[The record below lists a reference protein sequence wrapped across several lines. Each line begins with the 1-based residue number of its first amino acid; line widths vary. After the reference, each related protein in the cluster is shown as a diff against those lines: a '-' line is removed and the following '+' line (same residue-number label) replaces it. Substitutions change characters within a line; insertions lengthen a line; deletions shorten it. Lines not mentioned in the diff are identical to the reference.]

1 MSRVADLVSP
11 TVAAAELGKSQS
23 RILQLVYEHKLR
35 RYRTPD
41 SLELVVSMSEVKR
54 WYAQTAAEQRTAST
68 TCRVRG
74 VNAMDLLG
82 FYPPTLEDDA
92 ASSTE
97 GQTVD
102 PTDLIGVPEA
112 ARWIDVSPATVH
124 RMIRDGVLHR
134 YGADAP
140 NRAPNA
146 RIYVSRKEVEEH
158 VAVYGVRRSALVRLN
173 KMKAE
178 IAKPEAPQPP
188 PVASPPVT
196 PSPGAADL
204 FLRLIA
210 ERETYRKVEPH
221 AHAHFGYDAGLRAAL
236 RAGLS
241 PSWPDYGYFCGF
253 MGWNLEIPPDTEE
266 FKAAKLSWAD
276 GLWDRA
282 QRRPYTVPGSTP

>member
-11 TVAAAELGKSQS
+11 TVAAAAFGKSQS
-23 RILQLVYEHKLR
+23 RLLQLVYEHKLR

-41 SLELVVSMSEVKR
+41 SLELAVSMSEVKR
-54 WYAQTAAEQRTAST
+54 WYTQTLDEQRATSAAR
-68 TCRVRG
+68 RVRG

-102 PTDLIGVPEA
+102 PSDLIGVPEV
-112 ARWIDVSPATVH
+112 ARLIGVSPATVH

-134 YGADAP
+134 YGANAP

-158 VAVYGVRRSALVRLN
+158 VAVYGVRRSALIRLN

-178 IAKPEAPQPP
+178 VAKPEAPQPP
-188 PVASPPVT
+188 PVASPP
-196 PSPGAADL
+196 GASDL

-210 ERETYRKVEPH
+210 ERETYRKTEPH

-253 MGWNLEIPPDTEE
+253 MGWNLEISPDTEE

-282 QRRPYTVPGSTP
+282 QRRPYTAPGSAP